1 MKRIVGGLAAG
12 IGVFLLVLGAMEFLA
27 HQIAP
32 QTGSGTLLAIVAA
45 AYFLSA
51 LAGGYVAARISR
63 RSWAAWAIAGLVVTG
78 AVLSLFQFP
87 HPLWMQ
93 IASVAAP
100 LLGGALAAR
109 LAGAPA
115 MVAKSTDGA

>member
-1 MKRIVGGLAAG
+1 
-12 IGVFLLVLGAMEFLA
+12 MEFLA

-32 QTGSGTLLAIVAA
+32 QTAPARACHRLPPLI
-45 AYFLSA
+45 FLSA

>member
-1 MKRIVGGLAAG
+1 MKRIVGGMAAG
-12 IGVFLLVLGAMEFLA
+12 IAAFVVVLGTMEFIA
-27 HQIAP
+27 HQLAP
-32 QTGSGTLLAIVAA
+32 RAGSGTMLAIVAA

-51 LAGGYVAARISR
+51 FVGGYLAARISG
-63 RSWAAWAIAGLVVTG
+63 RSWTAWAIAALVAAG
-78 AVLSLFQFP
+78 AIWSLFQFA

-109 LAGAPA
+109 LAPVQAA
-115 MVAKSTDGA
+115 AATRRDGA